1 MNLFSY
7 LFSPLLVGEKRMSRE
22 RTQEA
27 HIIIFSH
34 KIEGKA
40 PFHDECW
47 NEVVSERKTQ
57 IGNGRENWGGD
68 SERMR
73 SE

>member
-1 MNLFSY
+1 
-7 LFSPLLVGEKRMSRE
+7 MSRE
-22 RTQEA
+22 RTQEE

-34 KIEGKA
+34 NIEGKA
-40 PFHDECW
+40 PLHDECW
-47 NEVVSERKTQ
+47 NGVGSEGKTE

-73 SE
+73 